1 MEGKR
6 TLHSIALKN
15 LLSFGPEGVEIEL
28 QPLNVLIGPNGS
40 GKSNFLEA
48 FRLLQALPRDLTVP
62 IREGG
67 GIEEWLWKGSD
78 NLPVAELFV
87 EIETDGDVE
96 RLEYRLQ
103 LDSARQ
109 RVSIVNEIIALRDIH
124 DGTRNLIY
132 DFRSGRPVAYDAS
145 GGATKFSDKD
155 FKFNQSILSQHRGY
169 RVIDLVRLFQSIKL
183 YVDMGLG
190 RFTASRKP
198 QNTDLDPSFL
208 EEDTSNLALVLNY
221 LDSKPG
227 VMNAIVEKLKLF
239 YERVKDIKT
248 TVFGNTIMVYLEE
261 RGLRHTV
268 PATRLSDGTLRFLCL
283 LTILC
288 HPEPPPLVC
297 IEEPELGMH
306 PDIIPTIADLLI
318 EASQRT
324 QLIVTTHS
332 DLLVSKLRDVPESIL
347 VCERGENGT
356 TMRRLDAKELESWP
370 EDYSLG
376 EIWLKGAIGGTRW

>member
-1 MEGKR
+1 MR
-6 TLHSIALKN
+6 N
-15 LLSFGPEGVEIEL
+15 
-28 QPLNVLIGPNGS
+28 
-40 GKSNFLEA
+40 
-48 FRLLQALPRDLTVP
+48 D
-62 IREGG
+62 
-67 GIEEWLWKGSD
+67 
-78 NLPVAELFV
+78 
-87 EIETDGDVE
+87 
-96 RLEYRLQ
+96 
-103 LDSARQ
+103 
-109 RVSIVNEIIALRDIH
+109 H
-124 DGTRNLIY
+124 DGMRKMIY

-145 GGATKFSDKD
+145 GGATELSKE
-155 FKFNQSILSQHRGY
+155 FKFNQSILSQDRGFY
-169 RVIDLVRLFQSIKL
+169 GVIAIARLFQDIKL
-183 YVDMGLG
+183 YADMGLG
-190 RFTASRKP
+190 RFTAARKP

-208 EEDTSNLALVLNY
+208 EEDASNLALVLNY

-261 RGLRHTV
+261 SGLRHTI

-288 HPEPPPLVC
+288 HPKPPPIVC

-332 DLLVSKLRDVPESIL
+332 DLLVSKLRDVPESLL